1 MALSHEIEPLM
12 AALRTVPGVQ
22 SVVRGWPKAK
32 EKLPC
37 IAVNLA
43 SEVVLDYRDDR
54 RYLME
59 VEFYLRLFTAQAT
72 QADALRDAID
82 DLMLSQGY
90 ELTMAYDDDSEQI
103 RMSVFRYRKAL

>member
-1 MALSHEIEPLM
+1 MALTHETEPLM

-22 SVVRGWPKAK
+22 SVVRGWPKAR
-32 EKLPC
+32 ERLPC

-43 SEVVLDYRDDR
+43 AESVIDHRDDQ

-59 VEFYLRLFTAQAT
+59 VEYYVRLFTAQAT
-72 QADALRDAID
+72 QADAMRDAID
-82 DLMLSQGY
+82 DVMLAQGY
-90 ELTMAYDDDSEQI
+90 ELTLAYDDDSEQI